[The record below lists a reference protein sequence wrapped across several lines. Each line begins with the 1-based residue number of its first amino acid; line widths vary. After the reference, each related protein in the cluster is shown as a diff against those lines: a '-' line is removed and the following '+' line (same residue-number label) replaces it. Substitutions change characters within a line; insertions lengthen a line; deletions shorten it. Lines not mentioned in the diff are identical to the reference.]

1 MNPFLQK
8 LNERPLLTDGAMG
21 TMLFARGASSD
32 QCLEQ
37 LVVTRPG
44 WVTEIHQA
52 YAAAGADVIKSH
64 TFGANRIR
72 LADHG
77 LAENVRELNFKAV
90 RLARDVREV
99 VGRALFIAG
108 DVGPL
113 GKRLHPHGPLNEDD
127 AYAAF
132 REQIA
137 VLWEAGA
144 DFLLFETFSNLD
156 ELEIAVRAARAT
168 CDLPVVASM
177 TYAQDGLTVSG
188 QTAHEVTGRLREA
201 GVDLVGVNC
210 TVGPAQTL
218 ETLQAM
224 YAHAPEL
231 LFCAMP
237 NAGFPERV
245 EGRFYYPSSPE
256 YFARH
261 VAPFLEHNAR
271 LIGGCCGTTPMHV
284 RALREAINT
293 AWAGRG
299 GQAAPAAVITVLEER
314 GEARTSL
321 VADLHA
327 EAAPPPTEILRK
339 LRAGK
344 FVISVEVDPPRGF
357 NAQKQL
363 EGARHAK
370 EIGADAV
377 NVADSPMARVRM
389 GALSLCIQIQQQ
401 VGIETILHY
410 TTRDRSLMALQSDL
424 IGARALG
431 VRNILALTGDPPSL
445 GDMKQ
450 STAVY
455 DVDSIG
461 LVRII
466 DKFNAGVDFTGRELG
481 QPGGFTIA
489 VACDPTRP
497 NLSEEVDR
505 FHQKVSGGAH
515 FTMTQPIFAAGL
527 WSNFLQLYEER
538 YGDFP
543 VPVLIGVLP
552 LQGHK
557 HASFLHNEVPGIT
570 LSEAALERM
579 RQAGPNGREEGVKM
593 AQELLLELK
602 DLPHVQGVYLMPSFG
617 RYELAC
623 QVLEVL
629 TPAERGVLQS
639 LQNESAA
646 EISTALWYQA

>member
-8 LNERPLLTDGAMG
+8 LSERPLLGDGAMG
-21 TMLFARGASSD
+21 TMLFARGASSE

-37 LVVTRPG
+37 LVVSRPG

-64 TFGANRIR
+64 TFGANRVR
-72 LADHG
+72 LATHGLADH
-77 LAENVRELNFKAV
+77 VREFNFKAV
-90 RLARDVREV
+90 RLVRDVREV
-99 VGRALFIAG
+99 TGRALFIAG

-113 GKRLHPHGPLNEDD
+113 GKRLHPQGSLPEQE
-127 AYAAF
+127 AYDAF

-144 DFLLFETFSNLD
+144 DLLLFETFSSLD
-156 ELEIAVRAARAT
+156 ELEIAVRAARET

-177 TYAQDGLTVSG
+177 TYAQDGLTLSG
-188 QTAHEVTGRLREA
+188 QSPVEVTGRLRDA
-201 GVDLVGVNC
+201 GVDVIGINC

-218 ETLQAM
+218 ETLQSIHQA
-224 YAHAPEL
+224 APEL
-231 LFCAMP
+231 HFSVMA

-245 EGRFYYPSSPE
+245 AGRFYYPSSPE

-261 VAPFLEHNAR
+261 VPLFLANNAR

-284 RALREAINT
+284 RAMHDALQT
-293 AWAGRG
+293 ALQQNGR
-299 GQAAPAAVITVLEER
+299 APATPTATTPADEIIEVRSSGL
-314 GEARTSL
+314 A
-321 VADLHA
+321 ADLST
-327 EAAPPPTEILRK
+327 EGEIPPTAILRK

-357 NAQKQL
+357 NVQKHI

-370 EIGADAV
+370 AVGADAV
-377 NVADSPMARVRM
+377 NVADSPTARVRM
-389 GALSLCIQIQQQ
+389 SALSLCIQIQQQ
-401 VGIETILHY
+401 VEIETILHF
-410 TTRDRSLMALQSDL
+410 TTRDRSLMALQGDL

-431 VRNILALTGDPPSL
+431 VRNILALTGDPPSM

-466 DKFNAGVDFTGRELG
+466 DKFNQGVDFSGRELG
-481 QPGGFTIA
+481 QRGGYTIA

-505 FHQKVSGGAH
+505 FHQKVTGGAH
-515 FTMTQPIFAAGL
+515 FTMTQPIYDAQL
-527 WSNFLQLYEER
+527 WVNFLNLYEER

-557 HASFLHNEVPGIT
+557 HATFLHNEVPGIT
-570 LSEAALERM
+570 LSEEALERM
-579 RQAGPNGREEGVKM
+579 RRAGPSGRQEGVKM

-602 DLPHVQGVYLMPSFG
+602 ELPHVQGVYLMPSFG

-629 TPAERGVLQS
+629 APEEHQ
-639 LQNESAA
+639 
-646 EISTALWYQA
+646 TALVA

>member
-8 LNERPLLTDGAMG
+8 LSERPLLGDGAMG
-21 TMLFARGASSD
+21 TMLFARGASSE

-37 LVVTRPG
+37 LVISRPG

-64 TFGANRIR
+64 TFGANRVR
-72 LADHG
+72 LAAHGLADH
-77 LAENVRELNFKAV
+77 VRELNFKAV

-99 VGRALFIAG
+99 SGRALFIAG

-113 GKRLHPHGPLNEDD
+113 GRRLHPHGPLGEEE
-127 AYAAF
+127 ARTAF

-144 DFLLFETFSNLD
+144 DLLLFETFSSLD
-156 ELEIAVRAARAT
+156 ELEIAVLAAHET

-177 TYAQDGLTVSG
+177 TYAQDGLTLSG
-188 QTAHEVTGRLREA
+188 QSPEEVTERLRAA
-201 GVDLVGVNC
+201 GVDVVGINC

-218 ETLQAM
+218 ETLQVM
-224 YAHAPEL
+224 HGVAPEQH
-231 LFCAMP
+231 FSVMA

-245 EGRFYYPSSPE
+245 AGRFYYPSSPE

-261 VAPFLEHNAR
+261 VALFLENKAR
-271 LIGGCCGTTPMHV
+271 LVGGCCGTTPMHIRAMREALN
-284 RALREAINT
+284 RALSDNGAQAITGAAIAVTTDEPAEAPVT
-293 AWAGRG
+293 SL
-299 GQAAPAAVITVLEER
+299 AADLNAE
-314 GEARTSL
+314 GEA
-321 VADLHA
+321 
-327 EAAPPPTEILRK
+327 PPTELLRK
-339 LRAGK
+339 LRAGD

-357 NAQKQL
+357 NAEKQI

-370 EIGADAV
+370 LMGADAV

-431 VRNILALTGDPPSL
+431 VRNILALTGDPPSM
-445 GDMKQ
+445 GDMKE

-466 DKFNAGVDFTGRELG
+466 DKFNQGVDFSGRELG
-481 QPGGFTIA
+481 QGGGFTIA

-497 NLSEEVDR
+497 NLGEEVDR

-515 FTMTQPIFAAGL
+515 FTMTQPIYDPQL
-527 WSNFLQLYEER
+527 WLNFLALYEER
-538 YGDFP
+538 YGEFP
-543 VPVLIGVLP
+543 APVLIGVLP

-579 RQAGPNGREEGVKM
+579 RKAGPKGREEGVKM
-593 AQELLLELK
+593 AQELLLDLK

-629 TPAERGVLQS
+629 SPAERRSV
-639 LQNESAA
+639 APA
-646 EISTALWYQA
+646 IA

>member
-8 LNERPLLTDGAMG
+8 LSERPLLGDGAMG
-21 TMLFARGASSD
+21 TMLFARGASSE

-37 LVVTRPG
+37 LVVSRPG

-64 TFGANRIR
+64 TFGANRVR
-72 LADHG
+72 LAAHGLADH
-77 LAENVRELNFKAV
+77 VREFNFKAV
-90 RLARDVREV
+90 RLVRDVREV
-99 VGRALFIAG
+99 AGRAIFIAG

-113 GKRLHPHGPLNEDD
+113 GKRLHPHGPLSEEE
-127 AYAAF
+127 AREAF

-144 DFLLFETFSNLD
+144 DFLLFETFSSLD
-156 ELEIAVRAARAT
+156 ELEIAVRAARET

-177 TYAQDGLTVSG
+177 SYAQDGLTLSG
-188 QTAHEVTGRLREA
+188 QSPVQVTERLRDA
-201 GVDLVGVNC
+201 GVDVIGINC

-218 ETLQAM
+218 ETLQVM
-224 YAHAPEL
+224 HQVAPTL
-231 LFCAMP
+231 HFSVMA

-261 VAPFLEHNAR
+261 VQPFLAHNAR

-284 RALREAINT
+284 RAMREALN
-293 AWAGRG
+293 
-299 GQAAPAAVITVLEER
+299 QALTGEQTAPANGALIMTTDER
-314 GEARTSL
+314 TDTRSASL
-321 VADLHA
+321 VADLSA
-327 EAAPPPTEILRK
+327 EGEIPPTEILRK
-339 LRAGK
+339 LRAGH

-357 NAQKQL
+357 NAQKQI

-370 EIGADAV
+370 AVGADAV

-389 GALSLCIQIQQQ
+389 GAISLCIQIQQQ

-431 VRNILALTGDPPSL
+431 VRNILALTGDPPSM

-466 DKFNAGVDFTGRELG
+466 DKFNQGMDFSGRELG
-481 QPGGFTIA
+481 QPGAFTIA

-497 NLSEEVDR
+497 NLAEEVDR

-515 FTMTQPIFAAGL
+515 FTMTQPIYDPQL
-527 WSNFLQLYEER
+527 WVDFLNLYEER

-557 HASFLHNEVPGIT
+557 HATFLHNEVPGIT
-570 LSEAALERM
+570 LSEEALERM
-579 RQAGPNGREEGVKM
+579 RKAGPNGREEGVKM
-593 AQELLLELK
+593 AQELLMELK
-602 DLPHVQGVYLMPSFG
+602 GLPHVQGVYLMPSFG

-629 TPAERGVLQS
+629 TPAERGMV
-639 LQNESAA
+639 AV
-646 EISTALWYQA
+646 